1 MVDSNSLREVGFW
14 GNLRSSRGT
23 KVKENKE
30 LYAGE
35 SS

>member
-1 MVDSNSLREVGFW
+1 MVNCGSGRELGFL

-23 KVKENKE
+23 GVKENEE